1 MTLTEVYNIL
11 LSKYN
16 SLMNNR
22 YSIIFQRASDQK
34 FLGTDMALKGFL
46 DSPDSYNT
54 EDNPLLNEIVVGLF
68 KNQYSII
75 LDATNAVVSVG

>member
-1 MTLTEVYNIL
+1 MTLTEVYNVL

-22 YSIIFQRASDQK
+22 TSIIFQRASDQK

-46 DSPDSYNT
+46 DNTDLYNT
-54 EDNPLLNEIVVGLF
+54 EDDALLNEIVVGLF

-75 LDATNAVVSVG
+75 LDATNAVVSIG

>member
-1 MTLTEVYNIL
+1 MTLNEVYNIL

-22 YSIIFQRASDQK
+22 YAIIFQRASDQK
-34 FLGTDMALKGFL
+34 FLGTDMTLKGFL
-46 DSPDSYNT
+46 DSPDSYNV

-68 KNQYSII
+68 KNQYNII
-75 LDATNAVVSVG
+75 LDATNAVVSIG

>member
-46 DSPDSYNT
+46 DNLDLYNT
-54 EDNPLLNEIVVGLF
+54 EDDALLNEIVVGLF

-75 LDATNAVVSVG
+75 LDATNAVVSIG